1 MRDQIASLAH
11 SRSAQFLIFFSR
23 AATNNVLFFKYRSP
37 NVCVICPPQ
46 HFCDTMW
53 DRIARAPSVSSFLV
67 FSDSAHLL
75 AIGKDDCTHEECGTI
90 RPWPQSLT
98 KARPVES
105 TVHVQGKEYA
115 IDTVCGDGGREGNG
129 TGGGKGGGDASMSR
143 RARKQKR
150 RNEEEELFYE
160 NLDVEMNL

>member
-1 MRDQIASLAH
+1 M
-11 SRSAQFLIFFSR
+11 
-23 AATNNVLFFKYRSP
+23 
-37 NVCVICPPQ
+37 CVICPPQ

-115 IDTVCGDGGREGNG
+115 IDTVCGDGGRE
-129 TGGGKGGGDASMSR
+129 ALFEV
-143 RARKQKR
+143 QKAVR
-150 RNEEEELFYE
+150 QRITVRILRGLN
-160 NLDVEMNL
+160 NLLYCPMFTLYPL